1 MARIPAKEK
10 ILDTALGCFRAY
22 GYPATSVDDIIAKAG
37 VSKGSFYHAFK
48 SKEDLGLAAIER
60 YIDHLNAVLAQGP
73 HRDIPDPVPKALA
86 FVDHVAD
93 QAMEIWGQGCLMG
106 SFAVDLAHAQP
117 RVQQKLKSVFAR
129 LEQDLRTI
137 FDPFAARLGAG
148 APSGA
153 ELARLFI
160 TQVQGAIVLGHAH
173 GDMALTRETLR
184 GFRRYLASL
193 ARA

>member
-1 MARIPAKEK
+1 MARITAKEK
-10 ILDTALGCFRAY
+10 ILETALDCFCAC
-22 GYPATSVDDIIAKAG
+22 GYPATSVDDIIAKAC

-48 SKEDLGLAAIER
+48 SKEDLGLATIER
-60 YIDHLNAVLAQGP
+60 YIQHLNEVLAQGP
-73 HRDIPDPVPKALA
+73 HREIREPIPKALA

-93 QAMEIWGQGCLMG
+93 KASELWARGCLMG

-117 RVQQKLKSVFAR
+117 RVQRLLKSVFTR
-129 LEQDLRTI
+129 LEQDLRTV
-137 FDPFAARLGAG
+137 FDPFAAHLGAG

-153 ELARLFI
+153 ELARQFI

-173 GDMALTRETLR
+173 GDMAMTSESLR
-184 GFRRYLASL
+184 GFRRYLAGL